1 MEFRKMVTINFK
13 FEWIFLIRFSHVEL
27 LTFRL
32 FYKSDKVA
40 VSYGSTYSFLLL
52 LTYNLISFGQ
62 TTLDCEF

>member
-1 MEFRKMVTINFK
+1 MSIMFSK
-13 FEWIFLIRFSHVEL
+13 FQMLMDFFIRFSHVEL
-27 LTFRL
+27 LTFNL
-32 FYKSDKVA
+32 FISYKVA

>member
-1 MEFRKMVTINFK
+1 MSIMFSK
-13 FEWIFLIRFSHVEL
+13 FQMLMDFFIRFSHVEL
-27 LTFRL
+27 LTFNL
-32 FYKSDKVA
+32 FINYKVA